1 MSDSFATP
9 LTVARQA
16 PLCTGILQARIL
28 ADSEYL
34 SFMKCFSPDWDE
46 VAFDSLLLSSL
57 TAPTLSLH
65 LRSTGTQSQPHRAGP
80 LSFSVKLSNAKTP
93 HTLLLGV
100 WTANPRVLVFLL
112 CSLTALD
119 SVMGSTRLFY
129 FHKIPFA
136 SLVFDFSLIDIRAY

>member
-1 MSDSFATP
+1 MCVLGLSVVVATP
-9 LTVARQA
+9 LTVACQA
-16 PLCTGILQARIL
+16 PLSTGILQARIL

-65 LRSTGTQSQPHRAGP
+65 LRSTGTQSQPHGASP
-80 LSFSVKLSNAKTP
+80 LSFSVNLSNAKMP
-93 HTLLLGV
+93 RTLLLGV

-119 SVMGSTRLFY
+119 FCHGKYAFILFPQNPFRLVSV
-129 FHKIPFA
+129 
-136 SLVFDFSLIDIRAY
+136 